1 MGRLHFHDKY
11 SERERY
17 ANEKV
22 KFFLFTTP
30 NQYPV
35 CSIKNTENF
44 GGKIFAKKPLFAI
57 LVAQKERKSW
67 GNEYIWA

>member
-22 KFFLFTTP
+22 KFFCSPPRINIGLFDKKHRKF
-30 NQYPV
+30 Q
-35 CSIKNTENF
+35 
-44 GGKIFAKKPLFAI
+44 GKIFAKKPLFAI